1 MKSTSQLQEI
11 NHYQDQDFP
20 VNVYYS
26 DIHSMQPPGRW
37 LRDFH
42 WHDELQ
48 FTLVLSGTLTMQVDN
63 LSLPGQAGD
72 LIFVNT
78 SLIHAVTQMSEDG
91 SYASLNFPYRL
102 LAFFP
107 GSRMDQDY
115 VLPYTAGG
123 KFSAF
128 SIHPESEW
136 QKELIGLHKKI
147 TDLFLSN
154 QVKGNEY
161 SICIKIASM
170 WNLLISNF
178 HSSGNS
184 TSINLLRQQRLQS
197 ILLQEQSYC
206 VQTTYTPSCH

>member
-1 MKSTSQLQEI
+1 MSTILI
-11 NHYQDQDFP
+11 FIP
-20 VNVYYS
+20 CK
-26 DIHSMQPPGRW
+26 PPGRW

-48 FTLVLSGTLTMQVDN
+48 FTLVLSGTLTMQADN
-63 LSLPGQAGD
+63 LARPGQAGD

-128 SIHPESEW
+128 SIPMVV
-136 QKELIGLHKKI
+136 GAPCP
-147 TDLFLSN
+147 
-154 QVKGNEY
+154 G
-161 SICIKIASM
+161 
-170 WNLLISNF
+170 
-178 HSSGNS
+178 
-184 TSINLLRQQRLQS
+184 
-197 ILLQEQSYC
+197 
-206 VQTTYTPSCH
+206 

>member
-107 GSRMDQDY
+107 GSRMDQD
-115 VLPYTAGG
+115 L
-123 KFSAF
+123 SL
-128 SIHPESEW
+128 IH
-136 QKELIGLHKKI
+136 I
-147 TDLFLSN
+147 
-154 QVKGNEY
+154 
-161 SICIKIASM
+161 
-170 WNLLISNF
+170 
-178 HSSGNS
+178 
-184 TSINLLRQQRLQS
+184 
-197 ILLQEQSYC
+197 
-206 VQTTYTPSCH
+206 

>member
-107 GSRMDQDY
+107 GSRM
-115 VLPYTAGG
+115 G
-123 KFSAF
+123 
-128 SIHPESEW
+128 
-136 QKELIGLHKKI
+136 
-147 TDLFLSN
+147 
-154 QVKGNEY
+154 
-161 SICIKIASM
+161 
-170 WNLLISNF
+170 
-178 HSSGNS
+178 SG
-184 TSINLLRQQRLQS
+184 LQS
-197 ILLQEQSYC
+197 CPIRRVEILRFLLFTRIQNGKKS
-206 VQTTYTPSCH
+206 

>member
-115 VLPYTAGG
+115 VLPYRRREILRFLYSPGIRMAKRVDRTA
-123 KFSAF
+123 
-128 SIHPESEW
+128 
-136 QKELIGLHKKI
+136 QKNNR
-147 TDLFLSN
+147 F
-154 QVKGNEY
+154 
-161 SICIKIASM
+161 
-170 WNLLISNF
+170 ISF
-178 HSSGNS
+178 
-184 TSINLLRQQRLQS
+184 
-197 ILLQEQSYC
+197 
-206 VQTTYTPSCH
+206 

>member
-161 SICIKIASM
+161 SICI
-170 WNLLISNF
+170 NLDVESVDF
-178 HSSGNS
+178 QFS
-184 TSINLLRQQRLQS
+184 QQWEFYL
-197 ILLQEQSYC
+197 Y
-206 VQTTYTPSCH
+206 